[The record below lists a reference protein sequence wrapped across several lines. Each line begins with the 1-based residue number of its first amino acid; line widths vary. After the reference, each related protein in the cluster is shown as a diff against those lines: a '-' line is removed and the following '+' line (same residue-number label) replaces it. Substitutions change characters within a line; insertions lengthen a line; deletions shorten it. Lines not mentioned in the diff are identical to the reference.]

1 MAAKKTAKPDPVVK
15 NRKEMIA
22 LIADKT
28 GIPEVDV
35 GLVIDYVGKEL
46 AVSLRAGVDVNLGEL
61 GTFKSADGTPTFKAS
76 KAFMTRFTGET

>member
-28 GIPEVDV
+28 GIPAVDV

-61 GTFKSADGTPTFKAS
+61 GVFKSSDGTPTFKAS
-76 KAFMTRFTGET
+76 KVFMTRFTGET